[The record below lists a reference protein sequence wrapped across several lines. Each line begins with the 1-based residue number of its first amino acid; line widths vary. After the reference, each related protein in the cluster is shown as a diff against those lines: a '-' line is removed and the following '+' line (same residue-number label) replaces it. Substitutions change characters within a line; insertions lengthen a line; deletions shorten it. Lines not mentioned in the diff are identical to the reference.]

1 VKRIGET
8 MAWNCVVG
16 YGGVLGEGRSR
27 SELGSWVLECTGAG
41 FEDVLQVL
49 RVRKV
54 GALQLGEVDGELSF
68 EMGLSVEEHHE
79 ALVVLLADSG
89 TDGVS

>member
-1 VKRIGET
+1 MELCGWLWRS
-8 MAWNCVVG
+8 A
-16 YGGVLGEGRSR
+16 GGKGRTKEEQEC
-27 SELGSWVLECTGAG
+27 ELGSWVLERAGAG

-54 GALQLGEVDGELSF
+54 GTLQLGEVDGELGF
-68 EMGLSVEEHHE
+68 EMGLSVEEEHE

>member
-1 VKRIGET
+1 VELCGWLWRS
-8 MAWNCVVG
+8 A
-16 YGGVLGEGRSR
+16 GGKGRTEEQEC
-27 SELGSWVLECTGAG
+27 ELGSWVLERAGAG

-54 GALQLGEVDGELSF
+54 GALQLGEVDGELGF
-68 EMGLSVEEHHE
+68 EMGLSVEEEHE

-89 TDGVS
+89 TDRVS